1 MERSATFTTI
11 RALRLGLCD
20 QLDDLTD
27 DQWNTD
33 SLCAGWRIREVVG
46 HLVSLQAVP
55 TWKFVLGTFGL
66 RGFHRRADR
75 FAREYGRREPAEL
88 VSLFREHADGRTAP
102 PFIGPI
108 APLTDI
114 ATHALDIQR
123 PLGLPGTTDDDSM
136 RLVLHAACAGL
147 PGFVP
152 KRRVEGLR
160 FEAVDLDWSAGDGP
174 TVRGASPD
182 LLLALLGRAVDD
194 AALDGDGASSFRRRL
209 AL

>member
-1 MERSATFTTI
+1 MDRDATFATI
-11 RALRLGLCD
+11 KGLRIALCD
-20 QLDDLTD
+20 QLDGLTD
-27 DQWNTD
+27 EQWETP
-33 SLCAGWRIREVVG
+33 SLCDGWRVRDVLG

-55 TWKFVLGTFGL
+55 TWKFVVGTFGM
-66 RGFHRRADR
+66 RGFHRRTNR
-75 FAREYGRREPAEL
+75 FARQFGERDPAEL
-88 VSLFREHADGRTAP
+88 IALYREHADGRTAP
-102 PFIGPI
+102 PFVGPI

-136 RLVLHAACAGL
+136 RLVLHALCRGL

-160 FEAVDLDWSAGDGP
+160 FEATDLDWSIGDGF

-182 LLLALLGRAVDD
+182 LLLALLGRRVDD
-194 AALDGDGASSFRRRL
+194 AALDGNGASEFRRRR
-209 AL
+209 